1 MAADETHLTPEQAFL
16 ATTSHEIR
24 TPLNGILGTV
34 SLLLETELD
43 PAQRE
48 YVVAIQQSGSQLLD
62 LLNNVL
68 DYARMEAGSIDLE
81 RVTFQPSE
89 LAREVAELLAPRA
102 HAASLDLAVR
112 TSDRVP
118 AELIG
123 DDGKLRQILF
133 NLTGNAL
140 KFTQEGSILIDLDY
154 QAGTLL
160 IRIFDTGLG
169 IETDRQADLFEAF
182 RQARSTD
189 GDKDHGVGLGLAIVA
204 RLCTA
209 MSGEVRVSSTPGQGA
224 VFEVRVPMAL
234 APGARTGVSPKLS
247 GSVGLA
253 GLPKATLLAA
263 TAGLS
268 AAGAKPISLDPPTPA
283 QMRGAGLVLASADL
297 PEDTLRALCNV
308 APVLIVLRPED
319 RAHMPRF
326 RTLGAAGWL
335 VRPLRESSLIER
347 VRLAMSGESSGAE
360 ADDADFTGEGR
371 VVIADDNP
379 VNALIAQRA
388 LESAGFSTSV
398 ASTGRDALDLI
409 DQTNPSLVL
418 MDLRM
423 PVMDGFEAMR
433 RLRASGRNVPV
444 IAISAEIDPEIE
456 RKARAAGAD
465 GVAAKPLDADALRRL
480 ASMWISRKT
489 DAGAA

>member
-1 MAADETHLTPEQAFL
+1 MASDETDLTPEQAFL
-16 ATTSHEIR
+16 ATASHEIR
-24 TPLNGILGTV
+24 TPLNGILGTA
-34 SLLLETELD
+34 SLLLETKLD

-68 DYARMEAGSIDLE
+68 DYARMEAGAVDLE
-81 RVTFQPSE
+81 QVVFQPSE
-89 LAREVAELLAPRA
+89 LGREVAELLAPRA

-112 TSDRVP
+112 TSDNVP
-118 AELIG
+118 SELIG
-123 DDGKLRQILF
+123 DHAKLRQILF

-140 KFTQEGSILIDLDY
+140 KFTTEGGILIDLDY
-154 QAGTLL
+154 EEGWLTV
-160 IRIFDTGLG
+160 RVFDTGPG
-169 IETDRQADLFEAF
+169 IAEDRQSDLFEAF
-182 RQARSTD
+182 NQARSTD
-189 GDKDHGVGLGLAIVA
+189 ADKDHGVGLGLAIVT

-209 MSGEVRVSSTPGQGA
+209 MSGHVRLWSAPGEGS
-224 VFEVRVPMAL
+224 VFEVSVPMA
-234 APGARTGVSPKLS
+234 PARSRPSIVFPEFRETVA
-247 GSVGLA
+247 LA
-253 GLPKATLLAA
+253 GLPKATELAA
-263 TAGLS
+263 AAGLQR
-268 AAGAKPISLDPPTPA
+268 AGATPISLDPPTPA
-283 QMRGAGLVLASADL
+283 ALGGASLVLASADL

-335 VRPLRESSLIER
+335 VRPLRDSSLVER
-347 VRLAMSGESSGAE
+347 ASLAASGGASDVIS
-360 ADDADFTGEGR
+360 DDTGFTGEGR

-388 LESAGFSTSV
+388 LESAGFSISV

-409 DQTNPSLVL
+409 EQTKPSLVL

-423 PVMDGFEAMR
+423 PIMDGFEAMR
-433 RLRASGRNVPV
+433 RLRANGNAVPV
-444 IAISAEIDPEIE
+444 IAISAEINPEIE
-456 RKARAAGAD
+456 RRARAAGAD

-480 ASMWISRKT
+480 ASEWVERKA
-489 DAGAA
+489 DKGAA

>member
-1 MAADETHLTPEQAFL
+1 MAADKTDLTPEQAFL

-34 SLLLETELD
+34 SLLLETDLD

-68 DYARMEAGSIDLE
+68 DYARMEAGSIELE
-81 RVTFQPSE
+81 EVKFRPSE
-89 LAREVAELLAPRA
+89 LGREVAELLAPRA
-102 HAASLDLAVR
+102 HSASLDLATRNSARLPDQLV
-112 TSDRVP
+112 
-118 AELIG
+118 G
-123 DDGKLRQILF
+123 DNAKLRQILF

-140 KFTQEGSILIDLDY
+140 KFTTEGGILIDLDY
-154 QAGTLL
+154 EAGQL
-160 IRIFDTGLG
+160 IIRVLDTGPG
-169 IETDRQADLFEAF
+169 IAEDRQADLFEAF

-189 GDKDHGVGLGLAIVA
+189 GEIDHGVGLGLAIVT

-209 MSGEVRVSSTPGQGA
+209 MSGEVTLKSASGQGA
-224 VFEVRVPMAL
+224 LFEVRVPMRAAEAASSS
-234 APGARTGVSPKLS
+234 APRLS
-247 GSVGLA
+247 GLVGLA
-253 GLPKATLLAA
+253 GLPKATALAA
-263 TAGLS
+263 SAGLS
-268 AAGAKPISLDPPTPA
+268 NAGATPLYLDPPTPA
-283 QMRGAGLVLASADL
+283 SMGGVSLVLASADL

-335 VRPLRESSLIER
+335 VRPLRGNSLVER
-347 VRLAMSGESSGAE
+347 ARLAMAGDSSGAVE
-360 ADDADFTGEGR
+360 DDTGLTGR
-371 VVIADDNP
+371 GRIVIADDNP

-388 LESAGFSTSV
+388 LESAGFSTSL

-409 DQTNPSLVL
+409 EQTKPSLVL

-433 RLRASGRNVPV
+433 QLRAAGHIVPV
-444 IAISAEIDPEIE
+444 IAISAEINPEIE
-456 RKARAAGAD
+456 RRALEAGAD

-480 ASMWISRKT
+480 ASRWVAQQT
-489 DAGAA
+489 DMDVA